1 MGGLTLIR
9 LKCYVPPKPIAFQI
23 ASYDLILNELRGDF
37 PGKLKLIGWHYC
49 HSLCSTESWLISLQK
64 KKLELSVGKEV
75 FASLFW
81 ALVAENPCRR
91 QERGRTF
98 TADTWTAA
106 AAASRVAPW
115 LKVPAWIFSVSDKK
129 QSLSFF
135 FLFFFCLFSL
145 IYCSLVS
152 SMVLLAEQC
161 SHFFSGASCCVFIN
175 KR

>member
-1 MGGLTLIR
+1 MGGLILIR

-23 ASYDLILNELRGDF
+23 VSYDLILNELRGDF
-37 PGKLKLIGWHYC
+37 PEKLKLIGWHYC
-49 HSLCSTESWLISLQK
+49 HSLCSIESWLISLQK
-64 KKLELSVGKEV
+64 KKLELSFGKEV

-98 TADTWTAA
+98 TADTWIA

-115 LKVPAWIFSVSDKK
+115 LKVPAWIFSVSYKK
-129 QSLSFF
+129 QSCGVFLVDFF
-135 FLFFFCLFSL
+135 FSL

-152 SMVLLAEQC
+152 SMVLLP
-161 SHFFSGASCCVFIN
+161 
-175 KR
+175 K